1 MRHREKFTD
10 DVPETKEL
18 VTREQNDRGKIH
30 FHKNPESSKKLS
42 LKLKSSELLGDLL

>member
-18 VTREQNDRGKIH
+18 VNREQNDRGKIH
-30 FHKNPESSKKLS
+30 LKNPEPSKKLS
-42 LKLKSSELLGDLL
+42 LKLKNSELFDDLL